1 MSGLDGVP
9 KTEAALLMDVPA
21 SNRPGAFP
29 RGVLPPAE
37 RVLYETRPTLF
48 GRYGGR
54 LIVLILLALLF
65 GGVAIAAGGG
75 AAWGGLFL
83 LGITA
88 IPIIYWVLEWRGTAY
103 ALTDR
108 RVLLVGGIRQ
118 TTFLDATYAQVQ
130 SLNLVS
136 GWGGG
141 LKFDATP
148 PAAPHTLIGTRK
160 FSKKIFWRALQ
171 DPSRVQSFV
180 QEAFLLHEREAAQTG
195 LRDALIA
202 KMTENRFPCAY
213 CRTLIDIRTVD
224 FATARCPSCGAPLVI
239 PE

>member
-1 MSGLDGVP
+1 MPRRRIARGHSPEARSLPANESFTKLARPFSDGVVGVSRFSSYLP
-9 KTEAALLMDVPA
+9 FCSGEWPL
-21 SNRPGAFP
+21 P
-29 RGVLPPAE
+29 R
-37 RVLYETRPTLF
+37 
-48 GRYGGR
+48 
-54 LIVLILLALLF
+54 
-65 GGVAIAAGGG
+65 GGG

-88 IPIIYWVLEWRGTAY
+88 IPIIYWVLVWRATAY

-108 RVLLVGGIRQ
+108 RVLLVTGIRQ
-118 TTFLDATYAQVQ
+118 STFQDATYAQVQ

-148 PAAPHTLIGTRK
+148 PSAPHTLIGTRK
-160 FSKKIFWRALQ
+160 FSKKIFWRALR
-171 DPSRVQSFV
+171 DPSRVQSFI

-224 FATARCPSCGAPLVI
+224 FATARCPSCGAPLAI